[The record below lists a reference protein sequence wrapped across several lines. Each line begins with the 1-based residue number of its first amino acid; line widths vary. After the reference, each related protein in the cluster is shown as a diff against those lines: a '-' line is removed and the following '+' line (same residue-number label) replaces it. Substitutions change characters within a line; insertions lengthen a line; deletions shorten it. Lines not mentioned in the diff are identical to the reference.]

1 MADYWSHTEL
11 QKNNDFPNFEDMFS
25 IYNKYSLIQVV
36 LFLSKGQ
43 WQSFT
48 GMEHHTPGA
57 DPGFLIGGSNLQ
69 RGGGGGGVRFVNF
82 DLLQ

>member
-43 WQSFT
+43 
-48 GMEHHTPGA
+48 
-57 DPGFLIGGSNLQ
+57 
-69 RGGGGGGVRFVNF
+69 
-82 DLLQ
+82 